1 MHVCV
6 CAFILLC
13 VRVRVCVCVCVSVC
27 VCVCVCLCVCMC
39 VSVCVCVCMCARL
52 DRTSMQRLRRGAVT
66 GRLLSRQETVRFGV
80 WNVRTLR
87 GSGKTEQLALA
98 MKQYRLSCVAVTET
112 HLTGTGEMVLD
123 AHTGY
128 SMIFSGRKDTSNA
141 EGVGLALTPHARAAL
156 RHYQAVS
163 SRILKA
169 ELLTQAGPLLVIVAY
184 APTDQSSMKCHSGRS
199 RGTPT

>member
-1 MHVCV
+1 M
-6 CAFILLC
+6 
-13 VRVRVCVCVCVSVC
+13 
-27 VCVCVCLCVCMC
+27 
-39 VSVCVCVCMCARL
+39 
-52 DRTSMQRLRRGAVT
+52 
-66 GRLLSRQETVRFGV
+66 

-87 GSGKTEQLALA
+87 GSGKTEQLAFA

-112 HLTGTGEMVLD
+112 HFTGSREMVLD

-128 SMIFSGRKDTSNA
+128 SMIFSGRKDTSNT

-184 APTDQSSMKCHSGRS
+184 APTDQSRME
-199 RGTPT
+199 

>member
-1 MHVCV
+1 
-6 CAFILLC
+6 
-13 VRVRVCVCVCVSVC
+13 
-27 VCVCVCLCVCMC
+27 
-39 VSVCVCVCMCARL
+39 
-52 DRTSMQRLRRGAVT
+52 MQRLRRGSVT
-66 GRLLSRQETVRFGV
+66 GRLLSRRETVRFGV

-98 MKQYRLSCVAVTET
+98 MKQYRLSYVAVTET
-112 HLTGTGEMVLD
+112 QLTGASEMVLD

-141 EGVGLALTPHARAAL
+141 EGMGLALTPHARAAL

-184 APTDQSSMKCHSGRS
+184 APTDQSSTEDKDQFYLDLDCVMTTAIGLTIVMGDFNAAIGESVQGVVGCLVMV
-199 RGTPT
+199 